1 MVRQVVKSN
10 KYYKSLK
17 LIPKQDRDNIERE
30 VDRLETDL
38 TGVEKIRDTKNQAR
52 LDVGDYRVFLL
63 REKGKLITI
72 LHIEEA
78 VRRTTTTY
86 HKR

>member
-1 MVRQVVKSN
+1 MERQVVKSK

-17 LIPKQDRDNIERE
+17 LVPKKDRDQIESE

-38 TGVEKIRDTKNQAR
+38 TGVVKIEGTKDQAR
-52 LDVGDYRVFLL
+52 LDVGDYRVFLH
-63 REKGKLITI
+63 REKGKAITV

-86 HKR
+86 RKR